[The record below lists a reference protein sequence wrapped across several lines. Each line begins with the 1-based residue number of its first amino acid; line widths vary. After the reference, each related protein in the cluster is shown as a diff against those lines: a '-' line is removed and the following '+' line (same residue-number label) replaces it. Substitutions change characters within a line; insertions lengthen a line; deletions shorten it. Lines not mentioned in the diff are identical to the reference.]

1 MNRLYRLLERHILN
15 RIDRKLV
22 AASLIAILIPLLG
35 TGLYG
40 NWITS
45 RILREHAIVSIQLDL
60 EQRANRIETYLEGV
74 RHNVLYLAHSPEMR
88 ALIQAR
94 MRGDEATVA
103 RIRDV
108 LDLEYAA
115 FAATHPMYYQ
125 IRYIAETGQEIVRVN
140 ARNGTIE
147 MVPPARLQ
155 QKQHRYYFQ
164 EAMKLNEGEIYM
176 SPLDLNREFGRIEK
190 PYTPV
195 IRYATP
201 VFYPDGRRAG
211 IVIVNIFA
219 EKFLKYISSPGGEGF
234 MALVDQEGYYLVH
247 PDPSRLWGHPRDLG
261 TGFRLQRD
269 FPHEWP
275 RLLSKT
281 PSVVKEAS
289 SIVVSQPIFPNRPD
303 ENYYWVALHVIPTHV
318 LFASVRSFR
327 VTAVTILFMAVLAGV
342 TMAAF
347 LGRSITAPVLVLTD
361 RVRRFGRGEGFVP
374 VRVMSNDEVGELTRA
389 FNDMARQLEY
399 NMERLARLTR
409 LGQRIAAQLDHENV
423 LRALLEATRELLP
436 SRYNVVRLTEH
447 EDEVVVQDGDARW
460 EEVSKLEVV
469 HLIREHVLQERGWR
483 ALHIPLEDGRTVY
496 MCCAFIECRTH
507 GTGVVEVYGDDPA
520 LTTPSSGNLLATL
533 AVQTS
538 IALENAHLYSTLAEH
553 RARLQSLLEQLI
565 TAQEEERRIVAY
577 DIHDGLVQRLVG
589 ARLQLMN
596 FMGMENPSCPQAR
609 SALEKAI
616 SHLTTAIVEARRV
629 IEGLRPGLLD
639 DLGLIPALEYYAQE
653 LGADAG
659 WHVHMDV
666 PTQFPRLP
674 TPVEVTAFR
683 IAQEALNNARKYAEA
698 RHVWI
703 QVTLSEDT
711 LEMVIRDDGRGFQ
724 VEEVEREGH
733 VFGILSMQER
743 AHLLG
748 GTCEIRSVPGQGT
761 EVHVR
766 LPIRL
771 EVQV

>member
-1 MNRLYRLLERHILN
+1 
-15 RIDRKLV
+15 
-22 AASLIAILIPLLG
+22 
-35 TGLYG
+35 
-40 NWITS
+40 
-45 RILREHAIVSIQLDL
+45 
-60 EQRANRIETYLEGV
+60 
-74 RHNVLYLAHSPEMR
+74 
-88 ALIQAR
+88 
-94 MRGDEATVA
+94 
-103 RIRDV
+103 
-108 LDLEYAA
+108 
-115 FAATHPMYYQ
+115 
-125 IRYIAETGQEIVRVN
+125 
-140 ARNGTIE
+140 
-147 MVPPARLQ
+147 
-155 QKQHRYYFQ
+155 
-164 EAMKLNEGEIYM
+164 M
-176 SPLDLNREFGRIEK
+176 SPLDLNREFGQIEK

-195 IRYATP
+195 VRYATP

-219 EKFLKYISSPGGEGF
+219 EKFLKYLASSENKGF
-234 MALVDQEGYYLVH
+234 MALVDREGYYLVH

-261 TGFRLQRD
+261 TGHRLQED
-269 FPHEWP
+269 FPQGWE
-275 RLLSKT
+275 RLLT
-281 PSVVKEAS
+281 PTPVVFKDAS
-289 SIVVSQPIFPNRPD
+289 YILISHPIFPNRPRED
-303 ENYYWVALHVIPTHV
+303 YFWIAFHAIPTHV

-327 VTAVTILFMAVLAGV
+327 VTAVIILFIAVVAGV

-374 VRVMSNDEVGELTRA
+374 VRVMSKDEVGELTRA
-389 FNDMARQLEY
+389 FNDMARQLE
-399 NMERLARLTR
+399 NSMERLARLTH

-423 LRALLEATRELLP
+423 LRALLDAARELFP
-436 SRYNVVRLTEH
+436 SRYNVVRLAEY
-447 EDEVVVQDGDARW
+447 ENEIVVQDGDTRW
-460 EEVSKLEVV
+460 EEASQLEVV
-469 HLIREHVLQERGWR
+469 RLIREQVLQEHVWR
-483 ALHIPLEDGRTVY
+483 SLHIPLEDGRTAY
-496 MCCAFIECRTH
+496 MCCAFIQCRTH
-507 GTGVVEVYGDDPA
+507 GVGVVEIYGEDPS
-520 LTTPSSGNLLATL
+520 LSTPSTGNLLATL

-589 ARLQLMN
+589 ARLQLLN
-596 FMGMENPSCPQAR
+596 FMGMENPTCPEAR
-609 SALEKAI
+609 DALEKAI

-666 PTQFPRLP
+666 PPDFPRLP

-683 IAQEALNNARKYAEA
+683 IAQEALNNARKYAHA

-703 QVTLSEDT
+703 RVRLSEDT
-711 LEMVIRDDGRGFQ
+711 LEMLIRDDGQGFDLEH
-724 VEEVEREGH
+724 VEKEGH

-748 GTCEIRSVPGQGT
+748 GTCEITSVPDQGT
-761 EVHVR
+761 EVWVR
-766 LPIRL
+766 LPIRPEMKELKRSVL
-771 EVQV
+771 EQRS